1 MGEHVRAVV
10 EPKLLVWAR
19 TSARYGVH
27 EAAKK
32 AGVSADRLTE
42 WESGGSSPTINQLRT
57 LANIYKRPLAVF
69 FLPEPPREFDGM
81 RDFRR
86 LPDAANA
93 EYTPE
98 LTLAIRRARFRREIA
113 AELAEELELEVPRLH
128 FDPRPFAGDGNR
140 LADAARK
147 LLNVT
152 LTEQLHWRDK
162 YEALNAWSA
171 AVERV
176 GVLVFQTS
184 GVSMREMRGFSI
196 HASVYPVI
204 VANAKDSPRGR
215 VFTILHEFAHLLMH
229 SGGLCDADETRNAES
244 DEQRMEVFCNQV
256 AGAMLVPESALSD
269 AIQAMASAIRN
280 GGIAETELAILAQRF
295 AVSQEVILR
304 RLLTLGRVSL
314 DFYRRKRDELHK
326 AYERKREQEE
336 GFAPHHQVIVRD
348 LGKQYIRVVLG
359 AYHQEAI
366 TSSDV
371 SDYLGTRLKHLPK
384 IEQAVFSGV
393 MP

>member
-1 MGEHVRAVV
+1 MGEQIRAVV
-10 EPKLLVWAR
+10 KPELLVWAR
-19 TSARYGVH
+19 KSARYQVH

-32 AGVSADRLTE
+32 ANVSAERLTE
-42 WESGGSSPTINQLRT
+42 WESGDSAPTINQLRM

-69 FLPEPPREFDGM
+69 FLPEPPRQFDAM

-86 LPDAANA
+86 LPDAVNA

-98 LTLAIRRARFRREIA
+98 LVLAIRRARFRREIA
-113 AELAEELELEVPRLH
+113 VELAEELEFEIPRLD
-128 FDPRPFAGDGNR
+128 FDPRPFGADGNR
-140 LADAARK
+140 LAEAARK

-152 LTEQLHWRDK
+152 PDEQLHWRDK

-184 GVSMREMRGFSI
+184 GVSMREMRGFSVRE
-196 HASVYPVI
+196 SVYPVI
-204 VANAKDSPRGR
+204 VVNAKDSPRGR

-229 SGGLCDADETRNAES
+229 SGGLCDTHETRDLDS
-244 DEQRMEVFCNQV
+244 DEQRLEVLCNHI
-256 AGAMLVPESALSD
+256 AGAMLVPESALLD
-269 AIQAMASAIRN
+269 AIQNMASTLKRGAIAD
-280 GGIAETELAILAQRF
+280 AELTVLSHRF

-304 RLLTLGRVSL
+304 RLLTLGRVSV
-314 DFYRRKRDELHK
+314 DFYRKKRDELHK
-326 AYERKREQEE
+326 AYEREREQEE
-336 GFAPHHQVIVRD
+336 GFAPHHQVVVRD
-348 LGKQYIRVVLG
+348 LGKQYIRIVLG

-384 IEQAVFSGV
+384 IERAVFSGV
-393 MP
+393 TP